1 MNNTHDLNAFNRLYA
16 QYLQRFIRFANTYV
30 HDSVVAEDIT
40 ADAFVLYWERRAT
53 LPPDINPPAY
63 IVGVIKLKCLGHL
76 QRQQVRED
84 AEQRLRSLADWE
96 LQTRIEMLEA
106 CNPDEL
112 FAAEM
117 KRIIEQ
123 TLATLPAQTQ
133 RIFAMSRY
141 QHLPH
146 KTIAEQTGMTVKG
159 VEFHIS
165 KALKLLRANLKDYM
179 PAIIAC
185 GLWPFWT
192 GGGVN

>member
-16 QYLQRFIRFANTYV
+16 QYLQRFIRFAYTYV
-30 HDSVVAEDIT
+30 HDSAVAEDIT

-53 LPPDINPPAY
+53 LPPDTNPPAY
-63 IVGVIKLKCLGHL
+63 IIGVIKFKCLGYL

-84 AEQRLRSLADWE
+84 AEKKLRNLAGWE

-112 FAAEM
+112 FTAEM
-117 KRIIEQ
+117 QRIIKQ
-123 TLATLPAQTQ
+123 TLATLSPQTQ

-141 QHLPH
+141 KHLPH

-159 VEFHIS
+159 VEFHIA
-165 KALKLLRANLKDYM
+165 KALKALRVNLKDYM
-179 PAIIAC
+179 PLVIAC
-185 GLWPFWT
+185 GLWSFWT
-192 GGGVN
+192 GGGAS